1 MSTTPTRRRTKRIQD
16 AVGGSM
22 TDLDERGHEE
32 ETVYDHVVR
41 LLSSHALREGV
52 VLDLGC
58 GFGPIAPSCAK
69 LGLDYV
75 GIDVE
80 QDGLEDLAKQG
91 FSTSLLDLSETS
103 GLVASL
109 EEVLAGRQLA
119 AITLLDVIDHL
130 AHPAELLVALAEMAK
145 GHTGAPLV
153 VSVSNVSHFD
163 LAAKLVCGRWDVTPS
178 GLLNESHLSLFAPE
192 SLAAEFRRAGWG
204 EIKADDFATLRT
216 DQHFPESLAALS
228 AGTPLHDF
236 LFTVR
241 AQSAPGALVSQFVRA
256 YQPVA
261 SAELMAGSPGSQAL
275 SESGSAPFLSVV
287 VRTQGR
293 RLITLEDN
301 LTSLAAQTNRDM
313 EVIVCCHGISD
324 AQYVEVTGVIS
335 RLPSWLVAKTRA
347 IRVEGGGRAHPLQA
361 GVTAAR
367 GRYVA
372 FLDDDDLA
380 LCHWVDE
387 FAKLVELHPGAVVRA
402 GCATHS
408 IDEEPWDC
416 GVGYRQTGPTQTLY
430 PLAFDLLDHMVENS
444 TPNCS
449 VAIPRSCFADLG
461 VSFDDDLPVLEDW
474 DVLLRASLLCGLAGT
489 PEVTSLY
496 RRWRRGYASHVE
508 HPEVQ
513 WEHATMAVRGRV
525 DAKPFLV
532 PPGTLSRVV
541 ELQLELRSLR
551 QSLDE
556 VVSTSSA
563 QLSDL
568 QFERDELS
576 TRLEETEQLLAAS
589 EQCVIEITT
598 SAEQRVREISAAAEQ
613 RVAETTAA
621 ADQRGAEATASAERS
636 VAEATASAERRV
648 AEATASAE
656 RSVAEII
663 AITEERVSQTNA
675 AAEQR
680 VAETT
685 TSAEQRVAE
694 IIAIAEQRVAE
705 VTAIADARLLQRR
718 TADAQALALVQ
729 AMAAERDAALA
740 RLNEIAGLTAARVR
754 SEFEASTSWKLTAP
768 FRMISRLIPGHRPPA
783 D

>member
-1 MSTTPTRRRTKRIQD
+1 
-16 AVGGSM
+16 M

-41 LLSSHALREGV
+41 LLSAHALREGV

-91 FSTSLLDLSETS
+91 FSTALLDINETDA
-103 GLVASL
+103 LVASL

-130 AHPAELLVALAEMAK
+130 AHPAELLIALAEMAN

-163 LAAKLVCGRWDVTPS
+163 LAAKLVCGRWDVTPT
-178 GLLNESHLSLFAPE
+178 GLLNESRLSLFAPE

-241 AQSAPGALVSQFVRA
+241 VQSAPGALVSQFVRA

-261 SAELMAGSPGSQAL
+261 SAELMAGSPGSLAL
-275 SESGSAPFLSVV
+275 SEPGSAPFLSVV

-313 EVIVCCHGISD
+313 EVIVCCHGTSD

-335 RLPSWLVAKTRA
+335 RLPPWLVAKTRA

-361 GVTAAR
+361 GVAAAR
-367 GRYVA
+367 GCYVA

-380 LCHWVDE
+380 FCHWVDE

-449 VAIPRSCFADLG
+449 VAIPRSCFTDLG

-474 DVLLRASLLCGLAGT
+474 DVLLRASLLCGLAST

-496 RRWRRGYASHVE
+496 RRWRRGYASHIE

-541 ELQLELRSLR
+541 KLQLELRSLR
-551 QSLDE
+551 DSLDE
-556 VVSTSSA
+556 VVSTSGA

-576 TRLEETEQLLAAS
+576 TRLEETEQLLVAS
-589 EQCVIEITT
+589 EQRVVEITA

-621 ADQRGAEATASAERS
+621 AEQRGAETTAA
-636 VAEATASAERRV
+636 
-648 AEATASAE
+648 AE

-685 TSAEQRVAE
+685 AAAEQRVAE

-705 VTAIADARLLQRR
+705 VTAIADARLFQRR

-768 FRMISRLIPGHRPPA
+768 FRMISGLIPGHRPPA

>member
-1 MSTTPTRRRTKRIQD
+1 
-16 AVGGSM
+16 M
-22 TDLDERGHEE
+22 TDLDERGHQE

-41 LLSSHALREGV
+41 LLSAHALREGV

-91 FSTSLLDLSETS
+91 FSTALLDINETDA
-103 GLVASL
+103 LVTSL

-130 AHPAELLVALAEMAK
+130 AHPAELLIALAEMAN

-163 LAAKLVCGRWDVTPS
+163 LAAKLVCGRWDVTPT
-178 GLLNESHLSLFAPE
+178 GLLNESRLSLFAPE

-241 AQSAPGALVSQFVRA
+241 VQSAPGALVSQFVRA

-261 SAELMAGSPGSQAL
+261 SAELMAGSPGSLAL
-275 SESGSAPFLSVV
+275 SEPGSAPFLSVV

-313 EVIVCCHGISD
+313 EVIVCCHGTSD

-335 RLPSWLVAKTRA
+335 RLPPWLVAKTRA

-361 GVTAAR
+361 GVAAAR

-380 LCHWVDE
+380 FCHWVDE

-449 VAIPRSCFADLG
+449 VAIPRSCFTDLG

-474 DVLLRASLLCGLAGT
+474 DVLLRASLLCGLAST

-496 RRWRRGYASHVE
+496 RRWRRGYASHIE

-541 ELQLELRSLR
+541 KLQLELRSLR
-551 QSLDE
+551 DSLDE
-556 VVSTSSA
+556 VVSTSGA

-576 TRLEETEQLLAAS
+576 TRLRRQSSCWSPPSSAS
-589 EQCVIEITT
+589 SRSPPPPSSVSGR
-598 SAEQRVREISAAAEQ
+598 SAPPPNNAWRRPPPPPSSAGRRPLRPPNGASQRSSPSPKSASRRPMQPPNNAWRRPPRLPSSAW
-613 RVAETTAA
+613 RRSSPSPNSASPRSPPSRM
-621 ADQRGAEATASAERS
+621 RGSF
-636 VAEATASAERRV
+636 
-648 AEATASAE
+648 
-656 RSVAEII
+656 
-663 AITEERVSQTNA
+663 NA
-675 AAEQR
+675 
-680 VAETT
+680 V
-685 TSAEQRVAE
+685 
-694 IIAIAEQRVAE
+694 
-705 VTAIADARLLQRR
+705 RR
-718 TADAQALALVQ
+718 TLRLWLWSRPWPPSATQLSPVSTRSPGSRQLACVPSSRQALA
-729 AMAAERDAALA
+729 
-740 RLNEIAGLTAARVR
+740 G
-754 SEFEASTSWKLTAP
+754 S
-768 FRMISRLIPGHRPPA
+768 SRLPSG
-783 D
+783 